1 MTQSA
6 TISRAPA
13 AAARRDGPQPP
24 PQRIGA
30 WELVELAAE
39 GSLAHIYRARP
50 ADAGADRS
58 CGYALKMLRPEWEG
72 DPQAIRMLAREAEVG
87 RSVSHP
93 HVVAVLGAGLRH
105 EPPFV
110 VMPWLDGATLQAHL
124 AAGRRIEVPAV
135 LWIARQVAEA
145 LDALHRAGWMHGDVK
160 PENVLLSPEMHL
172 TLLDLAFARRHDE
185 IGSAVDR
192 CVIGTCHYMAPEW
205 ITSALRPDVR
215 SDIYSLGVVLF
226 EIFSG
231 RLPFQGKDLA
241 ELATQHRQA
250 MPPDLQSLVPHLPEA
265 VVALVRRM
273 LSKEPLRR
281 PQSPRELIGELAQL
295 EIATFGE
302 RVPASLAMHVRRD
315 CVGEMAAGSL
325 LDSTRQQ

>member
-1 MTQSA
+1 MTQSP
-6 TISRAPA
+6 TTSRARA
-13 AAARRDGPQPP
+13 AAARRVSPSQP
-24 PQRIGA
+24 PQRVGA

-39 GSLAHIYRARP
+39 GSLARVYRARP
-50 ADAGADRS
+50 ADSGADHA
-58 CGYALKMLRPEWEG
+58 CAYALKMLRPEWEG
-72 DPQAIRMLAREAEVG
+72 DPQAIRLLAREAEVG
-87 RSVSHP
+87 RSLSHP

-110 VMPWLDGATLQAHL
+110 VMPWLDGSTLQAHL
-124 AAGRRIEVPAV
+124 AAGRRIEVPAA

-145 LDALHRAGWMHGDVK
+145 LDALHRAGWTHGDIK
-160 PENVLLSPEMHL
+160 PENILLSPEMHV
-172 TLLDLAFARRHDE
+172 TLLDLAFARKHDD

-192 CVIGTCHYMAPEW
+192 CVIGTCHYIAPEW

-226 EIFSG
+226 EVFSG

-250 MPPDLQSLVPHLPEA
+250 TPPDLQSLAPHLPEE
-265 VVALVRRM
+265 VVALVRGM

-281 PQSPRELIGELAQL
+281 PQSPRELIGELAEL

-302 RVPASLAMHVRRD
+302 WVL
-315 CVGEMAAGSL
+315 GEVVSA
-325 LDSTRQQ
+325 D